1 MRARQVPN
9 LGPDRANLGVR
20 SSVRAN
26 TILEDAVAHLFLQE
40 GFVRSA
46 DIAGRKARR
55 LTLGR
60 AAQRRNGLLLE
71 VTGGFEP
78 NHLVRVAHGL
88 AEPVPQERPELVVEL
103 LVALRRL
110 ERPLLLTDFSNQLV
124 LQLDDLADV
133 LVRHL
138 DGLNHLLFRDLDG
151 LALYHHDGVVGT
163 GHHHVEHALIALEE
177 RRVDE
182 ELIVLHAHAD
192 RANGTFPRN
201 RRDRQGGRRA
211 DNREDIGVVFL
222 VGRQDRGHDLDL
234 GLVALREERADRPVR
249 QAGGEDRG
257 LGRATFALRESARD
271 LAGGEHA
278 LFVVNRQGEE
288 RQVFARF
295 TLANHRA
302 QHHRVA
308 IADDDRPHGQAGEA
322 TRLQR
327 QCSPRKLGRH
337 GLDILLY
344 SIRNHVILSPCIRP
358 RRFRGPSSNPPPCHP
373 MEI

>member
-1 MRARQVPN
+1 RERLAIRQHVDQRALRKGAMPDVAAAGTAKTANLTHAIRREVVVMDVALARRRRDRVETLLLGNGAKRRNRQHLRLTTREDRRTVRARQVPN
-9 LGPDRANLGVR
+9 LGPDRADLGVR

-26 TILEDAVAHLFLQE
+26 TILKDAVAHLFLQE

-55 LTLGR
+55 LTLCR

-88 AEPVPQERPELVVEL
+88 AKPVTQERPELVVEL

-110 ERPLLLTDFSNQLV
+110 ERPLLLANFSNELV

-151 LALYHHDGVVGT
+151 LALDHHDGVIGT

-201 RRDRQGGRRA
+201 R
-211 DNREDIGVVFL
+211 
-222 VGRQDRGHDLDL
+222 
-234 GLVALREERADRPVR
+234 
-249 QAGGEDRG
+249 
-257 LGRATFALRESARD
+257 
-271 LAGGEHA
+271 
-278 LFVVNRQGEE
+278 
-288 RQVFARF
+288 
-295 TLANHRA
+295 
-302 QHHRVA
+302 
-308 IADDDRPHGQAGEA
+308 
-322 TRLQR
+322 
-327 QCSPRKLGRH
+327 
-337 GLDILLY
+337 
-344 SIRNHVILSPCIRP
+344 
-358 RRFRGPSSNPPPCHP
+358 
-373 MEI
+373 